1 MGKNWE
7 LRGGPTIGCYWYED
21 ENENISELFKVAYDY
36 SYGFGLVE
44 LHNGMCAY
52 RDRDGNLSE
61 EYICAEPYSGG
72 FGRVWLKNG
81 KYAYRDVNGE
91 LSKEYRYAES
101 YSNGVGY
108 VRLENGKCA
117 YRDVDGN
124 LFNSREYV
132 IIRRFYEGKVDVYDL
147 EDEVFVSN
155 KLLAFVI
162 KKVKDDTRRFIKLTQ
177 TNKQLESVRCDY
189 LEAMEYVLSTA
200 HDIRMKNEQKKKQE
214 EQAKIRRQQEAEEVM
229 HKHDKVLEELNLK

>member
-1 MGKNWE
+1 MSKKWE
-7 LRGGPTIGCYWYED
+7 LRGWCGAGFWYKD
-21 ENENISELFKVAYDY
+21 ENENISEAFRVAFDY

-52 RDRDGNLSE
+52 RDMDGNLSE
-61 EYICAEPYSGG
+61 EYICADPYSDGL
-72 FGRVWLKNG
+72 GRVQLKNG

-91 LSKEYRYAES
+91 LSEEYRYAEP
-101 YSNGVGY
+101 YSNGVGF
-108 VRLENGKCA
+108 VVLENGTRE

-124 LFNSREYV
+124 LFNLSEYV
-132 IIRRFYEGKVDVYDL
+132 AIRRFYEDKVDIYGL

-162 KKVKDDTRRFIKLTQ
+162 KKVKDDTRRFIKLAQ
-177 TNKQLESVRCDY
+177 TNEQLESVRCDY
-189 LEAMEYVLSTA
+189 LKTMEYVLSTA
-200 HDIRMKNEQKKKQE
+200 HDIRMKNEQKKKQG
-214 EQAKIRRQQEAEEVM
+214 EQEKIRRQQEAEEVM

>member
-1 MGKNWE
+1 MSKKWE
-7 LRGGPTIGCYWYED
+7 LRGWFGAGFWYKD
-21 ENENISELFKVAYDY
+21 ENENISEAFRVAFDY

-52 RDRDGNLSE
+52 RDMDGNLSE
-61 EYICAEPYSGG
+61 EYPSADPYSDGL
-72 FGRVWLKNG
+72 GRVQLKNG

-91 LSKEYRYAES
+91 LSEEYRYAEP
-101 YSNGVGY
+101 YSNGVGC
-108 VRLENGKCA
+108 VVLENGACEF
-117 YRDVDGN
+117 RDVDGN
-124 LFNSREYV
+124 LFNFSEYV
-132 IIRRFYEGKVDVYDL
+132 AIRRFYEGKVDVYGL
-147 EDEVFVSN
+147 EDKVFVSN

-162 KKVKDDTRRFIKLTQ
+162 KKVKDDTHRFIKLAQ
-177 TNKQLESVRCDY
+177 TNKQLESARCDY

-214 EQAKIRRQQEAEEVM
+214 EQEAEEVM